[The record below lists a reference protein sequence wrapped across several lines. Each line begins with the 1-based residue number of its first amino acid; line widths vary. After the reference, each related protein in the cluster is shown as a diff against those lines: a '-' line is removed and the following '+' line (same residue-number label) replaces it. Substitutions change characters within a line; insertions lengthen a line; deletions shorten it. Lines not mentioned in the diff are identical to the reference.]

1 MRRMGEDEAVENAP
15 LWPSDITP
23 LCERIANRKARAGA
37 THPVAA
43 ALAYCARA
51 HTRMSPAAF
60 AATVGLR
67 QADVEALEAGDV
79 AWEDVPDR
87 VSEIAAAP
95 GVNFLALADLND
107 QFAHVA

>member
-1 MRRMGEDEAVENAP
+1 MGENEATEDAP

-23 LCERIANRKARAGA
+23 LCERIASRKARAGA

-51 HTRMSPAAF
+51 HSRLSSAAF
-60 AATVGLR
+60 ADSVGLSES
-67 QADVEALEAGDV
+67 DIEAMESGDV
-79 AWEDVPDR
+79 AWEDVPDC
-87 VSEIAAAP
+87 VSAFAAMP

-107 QFAHVA
+107 RFARVA